1 LKMNRLLST
10 VALGALSMLAGCS
23 EDASNELLF
32 EVKKKT
38 FEHRVTAQGNLA
50 ALSSTQISGAAGA
63 IGVLDY
69 IVPNNTRVAQGDIIA
84 RMDISTI
91 EAELSGIESD
101 LTKVTNENRS
111 ELIEFQ
117 RRATEIGI
125 QQSIVEEEIDL
136 INRFDVELEGVYS
149 RIELIDKMRNK
160 DYTLARGDYLE
171 WDESSNSDRLAN
183 KSTLTSLSEQRVKQR
198 QQFAKMQLNA
208 AVITAPH
215 DGVVSLKRDW
225 RQNLFASGMVV
236 FPGMTLAELPNYDD
250 LGGEVTI
257 LAINVPGVEQ
267 GAEVE
272 ATLSAYPDITLKGSI
287 DSIAKLGTQ
296 RPGQKG
302 SWHDAKIRFAELPDI
317 AREFPTLTFTA
328 SILVASLDDQLV
340 IPAESVSR
348 KEGMSWVTMANGDKR
363 QVELGARN
371 QSEVVVVSGLSE
383 GEEIKI

>member
-1 LKMNRLLST
+1 MNRLLST
-10 VALGALSMLAGCS
+10 AALAAVSILVGCS
-23 EDASNELLF
+23 NEPVDELTF

-38 FEHRVTAQGNLA
+38 FEHSVVAQGNLA

-63 IGVLDY
+63 VGVLDY
-69 IVPNNTRVAQGDIIA
+69 IVANNTRVAKGDVIA
-84 RMDISTI
+84 RMDVSTI

-101 LTKVTNENRS
+101 LSKVTNENRS

-125 QQSIVEEEIDL
+125 QQDIVEEEIDL

-171 WDESSNSDRLAN
+171 WDEGSNSDRLAN
-183 KSTLTSLSEQRVKQR
+183 KSSLTSLSEQRVKQR

-215 DGVVSLKRDW
+215 EGVVSLKRDW
-225 RQNLFASGMVV
+225 RQNMFSSGMVV

-250 LGGEVTI
+250 LGGEITI

-267 GAEVE
+267 GAKVE
-272 ATLSAYPDITLKGSI
+272 ATLNAYPDITLTGTI

-296 RPGQKG
+296 RPGVKG
-302 SWHDAKIRFAELPDI
+302 SWHDAKIRFDSIPDI
-317 AREFPTLTFTA
+317 AKEFPTLTFTA
-328 SILVASLDDQLV
+328 SIQVAILENQLV
-340 IPAESVSR
+340 IPSESVSR
-348 KEGMSWVTMANGDKR
+348 KDGVSWVTMANGNTR

-371 QSEVVVVSGLSE
+371 QSEVVVTSGLSE